1 MMVYMKRFVPRWF
14 WSLFLA
20 VMAPTIFALT
30 GCSFTIQDTRP
41 RADED
46 FAPITVGIA
55 AGVPANLTGRFLA
68 ALNATPYLETTAGR
82 QPLYL
87 LDQPENANVFIAPA
101 PVSANS
107 VRIMERFFAP
117 VVPFATL
124 ADDIPLADLQARW
137 RGEGPLL
144 VTPDAADL
152 LGALWGTTA
161 AQVVIV
167 DALLPALEATPGA
180 VGIMPF
186 DRLDPRLKVLAVD
199 GVNVL
204 SNQLEPARYPLAVS
218 ITVEGDAASLVA
230 PLVQPEV
237 GPYTNR
243 APDRL
248 TTLIMTGVTAM
259 SRATAARMER
269 MGVLYPA
276 AVISATLA
284 AADITH
290 VSNEV
295 PFLDDCVVNNTE
307 NNLILCS
314 HTSYWAALE
323 AIGTDI
329 VGLSGNHVNDF
340 GREGARRSLQF
351 YRDNNIAIYGSGLN
365 VEEACAPLRWQHNG
379 NSFAFLAV
387 LAYWPA
393 SAWATEDEPGACY
406 YYDNKEV
413 ILERVRALA
422 QEVDVISVE
431 FQFEES
437 YNPWPTPAQVQ
448 EFREMRAAGAHIVTG
463 VQSHVPQAQEAYG
476 HLDAGGP
483 GMISYGLGN
492 FFFDQMWSWETRTQL
507 YARHA
512 IYDGR
517 LISTELLTGV
527 LEGYA
532 QPRWA
537 TPEER
542 AEILARVFDAAPA
555 RP

>member
-1 MMVYMKRFVPRWF
+1 MMDQIKKVFL
-14 WSLFLA
+14 LFII
-20 VMAPTIFALT
+20 TIITVATVFSLT
-30 GCSFTIQDTRP
+30 GCSFTIQDTRL
-41 RADED
+41 RADEGL
-46 FAPITVGIA
+46 APITVGIA
-55 AGVPANLTGRFLA
+55 PDVPANLTRRFLA
-68 ALNATPYLETTAGR
+68 TLNATPHLETTAGR
-82 QPLYL
+82 APLYL
-87 LDQPENANVFIAPA
+87 LDRPENASVVIAPA
-101 PVSANS
+101 PVGANS

-152 LGALWGTTA
+152 LGTLWGPTA

-186 DRLDPRLKVLAVD
+186 DRLDPRFKVLAVD

-218 ITVEGDAASLVA
+218 LTIEGGGATLIA

-243 APDRL
+243 APGRL
-248 TTLIMTGVTAM
+248 TTLVMTGVTAM

-269 MGVLYPA
+269 MGALYPA

-365 VEEACAPLRWQHNG
+365 VEEACAPLLWQHNG

-406 YYDNKEV
+406 YYDNKEM

-422 QEVDVISVE
+422 QEVDVVSVE
-431 FQFEES
+431 FQFEET
-437 YNPWPTPAQVQ
+437 YNAWPTPAQVQ

-463 VQSHVPQAQEAYG
+463 VQSHVPQAQEPYG

-483 GMISYGLGN
+483 GIISYGLGN

-517 LISTELLTGV
+517 LISTEILTGV

-542 AEILARVFDAAPA
+542 AEILARIFNAAPA